1 MPKRL
6 VFCRTKWKT
15 AIRKGKWTELFIL
28 WLSWLVEWTS
38 VAHTPTIHI
47 SIWIAMNLHLRVEK
61 HKLISIEL
69 SRLKNEAK
77 GFKIVWRLSINTF
90 PIFFA
95 LFMTSR
101 VWLILFVSIYF
112 SFNANCIKNWN
123 SKSSPYFGY
132 TSVLTQ

>member
-15 AIRKGKWTELFIL
+15 AKTKGKRTELDIL

-47 SIWIAMNLHLRVEK
+47 SIWIAMNLYLRVEK
-61 HKLISIEL
+61 QKLISIEL
-69 SRLKNEAK
+69 FRLKNEAK
-77 GFKIVWRLSINTF
+77 GVKMWRLSINPF

-95 LFMTSR
+95 LFVISR
-101 VWLILFVSIYF
+101 AWLILFILVLF
-112 SFNANCIKNWN
+112 SSNTKCTKNWN
-123 SKSSPYFGY
+123 SKSSSYFGY
-132 TSVLTQ
+132 TSVLVQ